1 MCYVV
6 GRFWHD
12 KLQRPF
18 WYHRAEGGTWRSVE
32 RTRRTVCRNLCMRTF
47 RHWESLWA
55 YTFMADMCFEY
66 ADYGS
71 DGTGD

>member
-1 MCYVV
+1 MTLPEEAR
-6 GRFWHD
+6 G
-12 KLQRPF
+12 QI
-18 WYHRAEGGTWRSVE
+18 
-32 RTRRTVCRNLCMRTF
+32 
-47 RHWESLWA
+47 WA

>member
-1 MCYVV
+1 M
-6 GRFWHD
+6 RFMADRYPPVFNFLHP
-12 KLQRPF
+12 KI
-18 WYHRAEGGTWRSVE
+18 VE
-32 RTRRTVCRNLCMRTF
+32 RPMTLPEEARGQI
-47 RHWESLWA
+47 WA

>member
-1 MCYVV
+1 MESTQSLKPE
-6 GRFWHD
+6 GA
-12 KLQRPF
+12 LQSVRGSVS
-18 WYHRAEGGTWRSVE
+18 HRGIFIKTHLSLSLTQCLNPE
-32 RTRRTVCRNLCMRTF
+32 L
-47 RHWESLWA
+47 LWA